1 MHGMNSDSQ
10 KVDNIIVG
18 MVGIFIG
25 ITITLLVTLVT
36 GGTYTI
42 ISMQDTSYEVI
53 VEEFLGYDELM
64 VVRRLEE

>member
-1 MHGMNSDSQ
+1 MRGMNADS
-10 KVDNIIVG
+10 IIVG

-36 GGTYTI
+36 GGEYTI

-53 VEEFLGYDELM
+53 VEGFLGYDELM